1 MILSVIN
8 LLTNGGVDPQTQNLL
23 TNLMD
28 VLCPILYA
36 LSGCGLVFSTIKYAF
51 KIHSDPENKGNYIR
65 HMVWSVL
72 GCAMILMASGIS
84 HIIFAR
90 MLGLL

>member
-8 LLTNGGVDPQTQNLL
+8 LLTSGGVDPQTQALL
-23 TNLMD
+23 TNLMN

-36 LSGCGLVFSTIKYAF
+36 LAGCGLVFSTIKYAF

-84 HIIFAR
+84 HIIFVR